1 MQYIISERDRWMIN
15 FKNIPDD
22 DKPRERLYKYGS
34 ENLSDEELLSII
46 LKTGTKGMSVK
57 EVALKLLEELGDIK
71 RLKDIGINT
80 LMGISGI
87 GRVKAIELKAAI
99 ELGRRIY
106 MENNKIEGVVF
117 NNSLKIYEY
126 FKEIVGDKKQEYF
139 YTVYVDTKGRY
150 IDKKC
155 LFIGTINNSVVH
167 PREIFKEAYLLSAN
181 GIICVH
187 NHPSGDPS
195 PSKEDIMI
203 TRKIKEIGII
213 HGIRLIDHII
223 VGINSYY
230 SFYEDNKL

>member
-1 MQYIISERDRWMIN
+1 MIN
-15 FKNIPDD
+15 FKNIPES
-22 DKPRERLYKYGS
+22 DKPRERLYQYGS
-34 ENLSDEELLSII
+34 ENLSDEELISII

-57 EVALKLLEELGDIK
+57 EVSLKLLENVGDIK

-80 LMGISGI
+80 LMRINGI
-87 GRVKAIELKAAI
+87 GRVKAIEIKAAI

-106 MENNKIEGVVF
+106 IENNKLSGVIL

-126 FKEIVGDKKQEYF
+126 FKDLVGNKKQEYF

-155 LFIGTINNSVVH
+155 LFVGTINNSIVH

-181 GIICVH
+181 GIICIH
-187 NHPSGDPS
+187 NHPSGDPT
-195 PSKEDIMI
+195 PSKEDVVI
-203 TRKIKEIGII
+203 TRKIKEIAMI
-213 HGIRLIDHII
+213 HGIRLVDHLI
-223 VGINSYY
+223 VGVNSYY

>member
-1 MQYIISERDRWMIN
+1 MIN
-15 FKNIPDD
+15 FKNIPNS

-34 ENLSDEELLSII
+34 ENLSNEELLSII

-57 EVALKLLEELGDIK
+57 EVSLKLLEEINDIK
-71 RLKDIGINT
+71 NLKDIGVNRMME
-80 LMGISGI
+80 LNGI

-99 ELGRRIY
+99 ELGRRVYSDNIELEVVKLNSPENIY
-106 MENNKIEGVVF
+106 NYF
-117 NNSLKIYEY
+117 YSLFY
-126 FKEIVGDKKQEYF
+126 DKKQEYF
-139 YTVYVDTKGRY
+139 YCIYVDTKGKY

-181 GIICVH
+181 GIICIH
-187 NHPSGDPS
+187 NHPSGDVN

-213 HGIRLIDHII
+213 HGINLIDHII
-223 VGINSYY
+223 IGKDSYY
-230 SFYEDNKL
+230 SFYDNNLI

>member
-1 MQYIISERDRWMIN
+1 MIN
-15 FKNIPDD
+15 FKNIPES
-22 DKPRERLYKYGS
+22 DKPRERLYQYGS
-34 ENLSDEELLSII
+34 ENLSDEELISII

-57 EVALKLLEELGDIK
+57 EVSLKLLENGGDIK

-80 LMGISGI
+80 LMGINGI
-87 GRVKAIELKAAI
+87 GRVKAIEIKAAI

-106 MENNKIEGVVF
+106 IENNKLSGVIL

-126 FKEIVGDKKQEYF
+126 FKDLVGNKKQEYF

-155 LFIGTINNSVVH
+155 LFVGTINNSIVH

-181 GIICVH
+181 GIICIH
-187 NHPSGDPS
+187 NHPSGDPT
-195 PSKEDIMI
+195 PSKEDVVI
-203 TRKIKEIGII
+203 TRKIKEIAMIL
-213 HGIRLIDHII
+213 GIRLVDHLI
-223 VGINSYY
+223 VGVNSYY

>member
-1 MQYIISERDRWMIN
+1 MIN
-15 FKNIPDD
+15 FKNIPES
-22 DKPRERLYKYGS
+22 DKPRERLYQYGS
-34 ENLSDEELLSII
+34 ENLSDEELISII

-57 EVALKLLEELGDIK
+57 EVSLKLLENVGNIK

-80 LMGISGI
+80 LMGINGI
-87 GRVKAIELKAAI
+87 GRVKAIEIKAAI

-106 MENNKIEGVVF
+106 IENNKLNGVIL

-126 FKEIVGDKKQEYF
+126 FKDLVGNKKQEYF

-155 LFIGTINNSVVH
+155 LFVGTINNSIVH

-181 GIICVH
+181 GIICIH
-187 NHPSGDPS
+187 NHPSGDPT
-195 PSKEDIMI
+195 PSKEDVMI
-203 TRKIKEIGII
+203 TRKIKEIAMI
-213 HGIRLIDHII
+213 HGIRLVDHLI
-223 VGINSYY
+223 VGVNSYY

>member
-1 MQYIISERDRWMIN
+1 MIN
-15 FKNIPDD
+15 FKNIPES
-22 DKPRERLYKYGS
+22 DKPRERLYQYGS
-34 ENLSDEELLSII
+34 ENLSDEELISII

-57 EVALKLLEELGDIK
+57 EVSLKLLESVGDIK

-80 LMGISGI
+80 LMGINGI
-87 GRVKAIELKAAI
+87 GRVKAIEIKAAI

-106 MENNKIEGVVF
+106 IENNKLSGVIL

-126 FKEIVGDKKQEYF
+126 FKDLVGNKKQEYF

-155 LFIGTINNSVVH
+155 LFVGTINNSIVH

-181 GIICVH
+181 GIICIH
-187 NHPSGDPS
+187 NHPSGDPT
-195 PSKEDIMI
+195 PSKEDVMI
-203 TRKIKEIGII
+203 TKKIKEIAMI
-213 HGIRLIDHII
+213 HGIRLVDHLI
-223 VGINSYY
+223 VGVNSYY